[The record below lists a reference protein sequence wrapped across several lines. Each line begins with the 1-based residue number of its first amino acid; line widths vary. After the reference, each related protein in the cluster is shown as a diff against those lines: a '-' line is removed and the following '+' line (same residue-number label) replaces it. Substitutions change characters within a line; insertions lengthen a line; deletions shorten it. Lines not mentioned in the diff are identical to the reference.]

1 MRSERMMITKRFNKL
16 LQRLV
21 NDIIGW
27 ICGDKHVRCQR
38 VDGWQHRAELLF
50 QLLLQPGPQHATNA
64 IAEHR
69 QQHVVQPT
77 ARSNHECREHMR
89 VQLAWCYATNLAA
102 ASVMDVVSEGSA
114 NSKLSCFSCGLP
126 FTATIASRMLTLASL
141 ITQSHCPVQGPTVVP
156 RLVARRGVAGPAHS
170 THNGATSAQYHC
182 RGGRGRS
189 LVETTS

>member
-1 MRSERMMITKRFNKL
+1 MITKRFNKL

-21 NDIIGW
+21 NDIVGW

-156 RLVARRGVAGPAHS
+156 RLAASGSCRPNTQRTTHTTEPRQHS
-170 THNGATSAQYHC
+170 TTVAEVGEGALSKRPADM
-182 RGGRGRS
+182 
-189 LVETTS
+189 V